1 MAALYR
7 LVYKMEDQPEQP
19 RRPDTTRDQRRDAQL
34 MRRLGYTHAAI
45 SAELNLSLSQVQY
58 ALSHTESPITRPGR
72 PSKLTEAQ
80 VQELKAFM
88 EASKENELMPFG
100 KIPQALGWD
109 VGEYCIRHTL
119 RKLGYRR
126 PAGGR
131 RKTTVAVKK
140 NKEGEAGKETPNET
154 HTETPSGVP
163 SGTPIETPTDT
174 PQDTPKDT
182 SSNGSAPIEI

>member
-1 MAALYR
+1 
-7 LVYKMEDQPEQP
+7 MEDQPEQS

-58 ALSHTESPITRPGR
+58 ALSHTDTPIIRPGR

-131 RKTTVAVKK
+131 RKTTGAVKK
-140 NKEGEAGKETPNET
+140 TKEGEASKETPK
-154 HTETPSGVP
+154 ETPS
-163 SGTPIETPTDT
+163 ETPSEEPTEEPT
-174 PQDTPKDT
+174 GTAEITPKDT
-182 SSNGSAPIEI
+182 STNGSASVEI

>member
-1 MAALYR
+1 
-7 LVYKMEDQPEQP
+7 MEDQPEQP

-58 ALSHTESPITRPGR
+58 ALSHTETPITRPGR

-131 RKTTVAVKK
+131 RKTTGAVKK
-140 NKEGEAGKETPNET
+140 NKEGEASKETPEER
-154 HTETPSGVP
+154 HT
-163 SGTPIETPTDT
+163 GTPTGTSAETPTEMAEN
-174 PQDTPKDT
+174 TPKDT
-182 SSNGSAPIEI
+182 STNGSTSIDI

>member
-1 MAALYR
+1 
-7 LVYKMEDQPEQP
+7 MEDQPEQA

-45 SAELNLSLSQVQY
+45 SAELSLSLSQVQY
-58 ALSHTESPITRPGR
+58 ALSHTETPIIRPGR

-131 RKTTVAVKK
+131 RKTTGAVKK
-140 NKEGEAGKETPNET
+140 TKEGEASKETPAET
-154 HTETPSGVP
+154 PEETPS
-163 SGTPIETPTDT
+163 ETLTDT
-174 PQDTPKDT
+174 VEDTPKDT
-182 SSNGSAPIEI
+182 STNGSAPVEI

>member
-1 MAALYR
+1 
-7 LVYKMEDQPEQP
+7 MEEQSEQSEQS

-58 ALSHTESPITRPGR
+58 ALSHTETPITRPGR
-72 PSKLTEAQ
+72 PSKLSEAQ
-80 VQELKAFM
+80 IQELKAFM
-88 EASKENELMPFG
+88 AASKENELMPYG

-119 RKLGYRR
+119 RKLGYKR

-131 RKTTVAVKK
+131 RKLLVAAR
-140 NKEGEAGKETPNET
+140 KEEEASANGASTAPGRAPNALDVTLPRLE
-154 HTETPSGVP
+154 
-163 SGTPIETPTDT
+163 PTA
-174 PQDTPKDT
+174 
-182 SSNGSAPIEI
+182 GL

>member
-1 MAALYR
+1 
-7 LVYKMEDQPEQP
+7 MEDQPEQP

-119 RKLGYRR
+119 RKMGYRR

>member
-1 MAALYR
+1 
-7 LVYKMEDQPEQP
+7 MEDQPDQQS

-58 ALSHTESPITRPGR
+58 ALSHTETPITRPGR

-119 RKLGYRR
+119 RKLGYKR

-131 RKTTVAVKK
+131 RKPLVAAKK
-140 NKEGEAGKETPNET
+140 TKDGDATKETQKETPKD
-154 HTETPSGVP
+154 TP
-163 SGTPIETPTDT
+163 EDTPTDT
-174 PQDTPKDT
+174 SDSISKDT
-182 SSNGSAPIEI
+182 SKTVSKDTPTNGSGSVKVSEAASPSA

>member
-1 MAALYR
+1 
-7 LVYKMEDQPEQP
+7 MEDQPEQS

-58 ALSHTESPITRPGR
+58 ALSHTEDPVSRPGR

-131 RKTTVAVKK
+131 KKSTAAVKRTK
-140 NKEGEAGKETPNET
+140 GGEETSKETSKETPK
-154 HTETPSGVP
+154 ETPRETSRVTTIDTP
-163 SGTPIETPTDT
+163 TGTPAGTSQDMSKDT
-174 PQDTPKDT
+174 PP
-182 SSNGSAPIEI
+182 NGSGSVEI